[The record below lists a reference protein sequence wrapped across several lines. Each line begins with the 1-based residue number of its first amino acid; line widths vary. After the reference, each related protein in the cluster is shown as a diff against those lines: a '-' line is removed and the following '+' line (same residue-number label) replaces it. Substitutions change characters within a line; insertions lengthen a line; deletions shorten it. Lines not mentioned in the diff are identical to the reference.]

1 MDWSDRTV
9 AVLASG
15 PSLRPDDV
23 ELIRLSGLTTIAVNS
38 TWEVAPF
45 CDVLY
50 AGDHRWWK
58 ANAKRVNIPAKRFSR
73 SSNSE
78 KKFGATYHKTQLGNS
93 FNSGQLAIEFA
104 LMRKAKRIIMLGYD
118 CSIKNGI
125 HHHGAHK
132 ESPNPNIERCSRWK
146 KQFLALRKL
155 YKNADIINCS
165 RYTEIDCFPTQDL
178 ETALASL
185 G

>member
-15 PSLRPDDV
+15 PSLTIEDV
-23 ELIRLSGLTTIAVNS
+23 EAIRKANITTIAVNS

-58 ANAKRVNIPAKRFSR
+58 ANADKVNIPAKRFSR

-78 KKFGATYHKTQLGNS
+78 KKYDAKYHRTQLGNS
-93 FNSGQLAIEFA
+93 YNSGQLAIEFA
-104 LMRKAKRIIMLGYD
+104 IMRNAKRVIMLGFD
-118 CSIKNGI
+118 CSVKNGV
-125 HHHGAHK
+125 HHHGKHK
-132 ESPNPNIERCSRWK
+132 ESPNPNVERCNRWK
-146 KQFLALRKL
+146 KQFADLRKF
-155 YKNADIINCS
+155 YKKADVVNCS
-165 RYTEIDCFPTQDL
+165 RYTEINCFPVKPL
-178 ETALASL
+178 ENVLAGL
-185 G
+185 D